1 MYMYS
6 LINKTVLI
14 SGGTGSLGQTLVP
27 FLMREK
33 VKKIIIYSRGEYAQ
47 VMMERK
53 FTREQYPIRYFI
65 GDIRD
70 RLRLKRALSGVNI
83 VINTAA
89 LKHIDKAQYDPFEVV
104 NTNVN
109 GAENVINASIDC
121 GIEKA
126 INISTDK
133 ATIPVSLYGSTKQCA
148 DYMFIAANNYS
159 PKQTKFSVIRFGN
172 FWNSSGSFIEYL
184 FSLGQNKQHTINI
197 TDFRMTRFFLTLQ
210 QAAEYIIY
218 ALKTMRGQEIFSPK
232 MISRRI
238 TKIVKSMHPNAILNE
253 TGIRP
258 GEKLH
263 EDLIVKAHAR
273 QTYETDRWFIT
284 YPHDCT
290 VECIGKQCDENFEYN
305 SLIALEGKK

>member
-1 MYMYS
+1 
-6 LINKTVLI
+6 
-14 SGGTGSLGQTLVP
+14 
-27 FLMREK
+27 
-33 VKKIIIYSRGEYAQ
+33 
-47 VMMERK
+47 
-53 FTREQYPIRYFI
+53 
-65 GDIRD
+65 
-70 RLRLKRALSGVNI
+70 
-83 VINTAA
+83 
-89 LKHIDKAQYDPFEVV
+89 
-104 NTNVN
+104 
-109 GAENVINASIDC
+109 
-121 GIEKA
+121 
-126 INISTDK
+126 
-133 ATIPVSLYGSTKQCA
+133 
-148 DYMFIAANNYS
+148 
-159 PKQTKFSVIRFGN
+159 KFSVIRFGN

-210 QAAEYIIY
+210 QAAEHIIY

-232 MISRRI
+232 MMSR
-238 TKIVKSMHPNAILNE
+238 KIVTITKSMHPNAILNE

-305 SLIALEGKK
+305 SLTALYSNKDNEILNSAEFLNYKLGFLEANPNANDEKILLNFKKTFNEK